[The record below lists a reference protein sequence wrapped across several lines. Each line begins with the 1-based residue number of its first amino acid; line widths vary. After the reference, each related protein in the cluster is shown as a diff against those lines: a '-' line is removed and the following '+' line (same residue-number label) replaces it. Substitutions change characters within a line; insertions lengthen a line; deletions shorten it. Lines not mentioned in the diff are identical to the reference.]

1 MSPAHSGI
9 QALLD
14 IARRD
19 GMEMRPV
26 LLRVLTDLYV
36 QEPVHGAA
44 ERARFA
50 ELACRLLDRAEA
62 ATRAAVA
69 ERLAGYSETPP
80 QVAEKLSRDEIAVAA
95 PILKRSSALN
105 EAALHMVLN
114 FCGPA
119 HAAAIAER
127 QNLPPR
133 VAKRLRQMSIP
144 RNELAHL
151 DEAGLENARGT
162 TFALARRYLAAR
174 SHERL
179 TIFSAIAA
187 CAPVEHEETLRR
199 LDRGLVDKLE
209 RAALKQRLGE
219 FVAHLHAA
227 TGMARDVAT
236 RIVRDPSGEPLA
248 VICRALD
255 VPFTTASRILM
266 FLNPAAGGT
275 AQQVFGMA
283 SRYMEMTPSSAR
295 RLAGA
300 WCGLGGELRPERAMW
315 TRTRRERIDP
325 RPATAARSI
334 RCTTPARPAAANES

>member
-1 MSPAHSGI
+1 MTSAHSGI
-9 QALLD
+9 QALID

-50 ELACRLLDRAEA
+50 ELACRLLDRAELT
-62 ATRAAVA
+62 TRAAVA

-80 QVAEKLSRDEIAVAA
+80 QVAEKLSRDEIVVAA
-95 PILKRSSALN
+95 PILARSSALN

-119 HAAAIAER
+119 HAAAISER
-127 QNLPPR
+127 HNLPPR
-133 VAKRLRQMSIP
+133 VVKRLKEMAIP
-144 RNELAHL
+144 RNELAHK
-151 DEAGLENARGT
+151 DEAELETERGT
-162 TFALARRYLAAR
+162 TFALARRYLAAK

-179 TIFSAIAA
+179 TIFSAVAA
-187 CAPVEHEETLRR
+187 CAPVEQEELLRS

-209 RAALKQRLGE
+209 RAALRRRLGE
-219 FVAHLHAA
+219 FVAHLHEA

-255 VPFTTASRILM
+255 VPFTVASRILL
-266 FLNPAAGGT
+266 FLNPSVGGSV
-275 AQQVFGMA
+275 QQVFGMA
-283 SRYMEMTPSSAR
+283 SRYMDMTPANAR
-295 RLAGA
+295 RLAAA
-300 WCGLGGELRPERAMW
+300 WCGLGEGLKPERAKW

-325 RPATAARSI
+325 RPAPARSI
-334 RCTTPARPAAANES
+334 RCTTPVRPAAANES

>member
-1 MSPAHSGI
+1 MSSSHSGI
-9 QALLD
+9 QALVD

-50 ELACRLLDRAEA
+50 ELACRLLDRAELS
-62 ATRAAVA
+62 TRAAVA

-80 QVAEKLSRDEIAVAA
+80 QVAEKLSRDEIVVAA
-95 PILKRSSALN
+95 PI
-105 EAALHMVLN
+105 
-114 FCGPA
+114 
-119 HAAAIAER
+119 AER
-127 QNLPPR
+127 HNLPPR
-133 VAKRLRQMSIP
+133 IAKRLKEMSIP
-144 RNELAHL
+144 RNELVGL
-151 DEAGLENARGT
+151 DEAELEQARGT
-162 TFALARRYLAAR
+162 TFALARRYLAAN

-187 CAPVEHEETLRR
+187 CPPVEQEEMLRG
-199 LDRGLVDKLE
+199 LDRSLVDKLE
-209 RAALKQRLGE
+209 RAALKRRLGE
-219 FVAHLHAA
+219 FVAHLHEA

-255 VPFTTASRILM
+255 VPFTTASRILL
-266 FLNPAAGGT
+266 FLNPSVGAT

-283 SRYMEMTPSSAR
+283 SRYVEMTPANAR
-295 RLAGA
+295 RLAAA
-300 WCGLGGELRPERAMW
+300 WCGLGDGLRPERAMW

-325 RPATAARSI
+325 RPVPARSI

>member
-1 MSPAHSGI
+1 MSSAHSGI
-9 QALLD
+9 QALID

-36 QEPVHGAA
+36 QEPVHAPS

-50 ELACRLLDRAEA
+50 ELACRLLDRAELS
-62 ATRAAVA
+62 TRAAVA

-80 QVAEKLSRDEIAVAA
+80 QVAEKLSRDEFSVAE
-95 PILKRSSALN
+95 PILRRSSVLN

-127 QNLPPR
+127 HNLPPR
-133 VAKRLRQMSIP
+133 IAKRLKEMSIP
-144 RNELAHL
+144 RNELAHKN
-151 DEAGLENARGT
+151 EAELESARGT
-162 TFALARRYLAAR
+162 TFALARRYLAAK

-187 CAPVEHEETLRR
+187 CAPVEQEEKLRH
-199 LDRGLVDKLE
+199 LDRGLVDNLE
-209 RAALKQRLGE
+209 RAALRRRLGE
-219 FVAHLHAA
+219 FVAHLHES
-227 TGMARDVAT
+227 TGMARDIAT

-248 VICRALD
+248 VFCRALD
-255 VPFTTASRILM
+255 IPFTSASRILL
-266 FLNPAAGGT
+266 FLNPTVGGT
-275 AQQVFGMA
+275 VQQVFSMA
-283 SRYMEMTPSSAR
+283 SRYIEMTPANAR
-295 RLAGA
+295 RLAAA
-300 WCGLGGELRPERAMW
+300 WCGLGEGLKPERAMW

-325 RPATAARSI
+325 RPAGVRSI
-334 RCTTPARPAAANES
+334 RYTTPARPAAASEM

>member
-1 MSPAHSGI
+1 MISAHSGI
-9 QALLD
+9 QALIE

-36 QEPVHGAA
+36 QEPVHGAS
-44 ERARFA
+44 ERVRFA
-50 ELACRLLDRAEA
+50 ELACRLLDRAEL

-69 ERLAGYSETPP
+69 ERLAGYPETPP
-80 QVAEKLSRDEIAVAA
+80 QVAEKLSRDEIVVAA
-95 PILKRSSALN
+95 PILARSSVLN

-119 HAAAIAER
+119 HAAAISKR
-127 QNLPPR
+127 HNLPPR
-133 VAKRLRQMSIP
+133 IAKRLKEMSIP
-144 RNELAHL
+144 RNESAHK
-151 DEAGLENARGT
+151 DEAELETERGT
-162 TFALARRYLAAR
+162 TFALARRYLAAK

-179 TIFSAIAA
+179 TIFSAVSA
-187 CAPVEHEETLRR
+187 CAPVEQEERLRC

-209 RAALKQRLGE
+209 RAALRRRLGE
-219 FVAHLHAA
+219 FVAHLHEA

-255 VPFTTASRILM
+255 VPFTVASRILL
-266 FLNPAAGGT
+266 FLNPSVGGS

-283 SRYMEMTPSSAR
+283 SRYMDMTPANAR

-300 WCGLGGELRPERAMW
+300 WCGLGQGLKPERAMW

-325 RPATAARSI
+325 RPAVSRNI
-334 RCTTPARPAAANES
+334 RCTTPVRPAAANES

>member
-9 QALLD
+9 QALID

-44 ERARFA
+44 ERTRFA
-50 ELACRLLDRAEA
+50 ELACRLLERAEP

-80 QVAEKLSRDEIAVAA
+80 QVAEMLSRDEIAVAA
-95 PILKRSSALN
+95 PILKRSTALN

-119 HAAAIAER
+119 HASAIAER
-127 QNLPPR
+127 SNLPPR
-133 VAKRLRQMSIP
+133 VVKRLADFAIP
-144 RNELAHL
+144 RPSLAPK
-151 DEAGLENARGT
+151 DEAARENARGT
-162 TFALARRYLAAR
+162 TLALARRYLAAR

-187 CAPVEHEETLRR
+187 CPPMANEEKL
-199 LDRGLVDKLE
+199 RGLGRGLHDKLE
-209 RAALKQRLGE
+209 RAALRHRTGG
-219 FVAHLHAA
+219 FVAHLHD
-227 TGMARDVAT
+227 TLGMARDVGT
-236 RIVRDPSGEPLA
+236 KIVRDPSGEPLA
-248 VICRALD
+248 VVCRALD
-255 VPFTTASRILM
+255 MPFSLASRVLL
-266 FLNPAAGGT
+266 FLNPSISGSV
-275 AQQVFGMA
+275 QQVFGME
-283 SRYMEMTPSSAR
+283 SRYMEMTPASAR

-300 WCGLGGELRPERAMW
+300 WCALGEGLRPERAMW
-315 TRTRRERIDP
+315 TQTRRERIDP
-325 RPATAARSI
+325 RPAAARSI

>member
-1 MSPAHSGI
+1 MSSAHSGI
-9 QALLD
+9 QALLE

-36 QEPVHGAA
+36 QEPVHVPS

-50 ELACRLLDRAEA
+50 ELACRLLDRAEPT
-62 ATRAAVA
+62 TRAAVA

-95 PILKRSSALN
+95 PILKRSSVLN

-127 QNLPPR
+127 HNLPPR
-133 VAKRLRQMSIP
+133 VLKRLKEMSIP
-144 RNELAHL
+144 RSELVHL
-151 DEAGLENARGT
+151 DEAKLENARGT
-162 TFALARRYLAAR
+162 TFALARRYLAAKN
-174 SHERL
+174 HERL

-187 CAPVEHEETLRR
+187 CAPVEQEEMLRR

-209 RAALKQRLGE
+209 RAALKRRLGE
-219 FVAHLHAA
+219 FVAHLHEA

-236 RIVRDPSGEPLA
+236 RILRDPSGEPLA

-255 VPFTTASRILM
+255 VPFTTASRILL
-266 FLNPAAGGT
+266 FLNPSSGGT
-275 AQQVFGMA
+275 VQQVFGMA
-283 SRYMEMTPSSAR
+283 SRYMEMTPANAR
-295 RLAGA
+295 RLAAA
-300 WCGLGGELRPERAMW
+300 WCGLGEGLQPERSMW

-325 RPATAARSI
+325 RPAGVRSI
-334 RCTTPARPAAANES
+334 RYVTPARPAAASEM

>member
-1 MSPAHSGI
+1 MSSSHSGI
-9 QALLD
+9 QALVD

-50 ELACRLLDRAEA
+50 ELACRLLDRAELS
-62 ATRAAVA
+62 TRAAVA

-80 QVAEKLSRDEIAVAA
+80 QVAEKLSRDEIVVAA
-95 PILKRSSALN
+95 PILKRSSVLN

-127 QNLPPR
+127 HNLPPR
-133 VAKRLRQMSIP
+133 IAKRLKEMSIP
-144 RNELAHL
+144 RNELAGL
-151 DEAGLENARGT
+151 DEAELEQARGT
-162 TFALARRYLAAR
+162 TFALARRYLAAK

-187 CAPVEHEETLRR
+187 CPSVEQEEMLRG
-199 LDRGLVDKLE
+199 LDRS
-209 RAALKQRLGE
+209 LGE
-219 FVAHLHAA
+219 FVAHLHEA

-255 VPFTTASRILM
+255 VPFTTASRILL
-266 FLNPAAGGT
+266 FLNPSVGAT

-283 SRYMEMTPSSAR
+283 SRYVEMTPANAR
-295 RLAGA
+295 RLAAA
-300 WCGLGGELRPERAMW
+300 WCGLGDGLRPERAMW

-325 RPATAARSI
+325 RPVPARSI